1 MILRVW
7 RSPCPLASR
16 LATMPASPEKLDLAS
31 LDVAADKRR
40 LLQQLFPEAI
50 TESVDETGRDQLA
63 VDFERLKAVLGEHVE
78 LATPGQER
86 YGLEWPGKR
95 DALKAVQASSLAT
108 LIPAPEESVDWDTT
122 QNVFIEGDNL
132 EVLKLLQ
139 KSYYGK
145 VKMIYI
151 DPPYNT
157 GNDFVYPDNY
167 AESLDTYL
175 RYTGQIDDQ
184 GFKTTTNSKD
194 SGRFHSNWLRMMYPR
209 LYVAKNLLREDG
221 VIFISIDDNEVSN
234 LRHMCD
240 QILGEENFVVSLF
253 WEKGRKNDAKLFS
266 SGHDYILVYAK
277 SKGLLAEQGIRWRE
291 AKPGA
296 EEIHHE
302 YLKLRSIY
310 GDSNDQV
317 QAGLREFYSNL
328 EKSHPSKK
336 LTRYGNVDDNGIW
349 RDDNMS
355 WPGGGGPDYP
365 VIHPVTKLP
374 CKVPEGGWRYST
386 LAKMNKMIAAG
397 RVQFRAD
404 HTEPPIRK
412 TYLVRNN
419 EDDLESSDDADDDVG
434 IQVAG
439 SYFYRSA
446 LQASNLMIELFGVK
460 IFDYPKD
467 HEVLARWVAYI
478 TGSTRDGIILDF
490 FSGSATTAH
499 AVMAL
504 NAEDRGTRRCISIQL
519 PEPTDVSSEAAKA
532 GFKTIADIAK
542 ERIRRAGAKIRGE
555 WEEKNASRE
564 AAKARSEEKK
574 SGDLFSESKSLR
586 DFAPSRESSS
596 SSLPP
601 DTGFRVFKLAPSNF
615 KRWDGEAA
623 AASKEAL
630 VQQMEATLDHIATGA
645 TAESLL
651 FEILLKAGYQLTCPM
666 EKLTLAGHT
675 VWSVDGGSLLV
686 CVEDR
691 INAALIDAVAEK
703 HPVQFICLD
712 RALQG
717 NDPLKVNTL
726 ETFRAAQPEIQFRTV

>member
-1 MILRVW
+1 
-7 RSPCPLASR
+7 
-16 LATMPASPEKLDLAS
+16 MPASPEKLNLAS
-31 LDVAADKRR
+31 MDVAADKQR
-40 LLQQLFPEAI
+40 LLRQLFPEAF
-50 TESVDETGRDQLA
+50 TETVDEKGVDQVAL
-63 VDFERLKAVLGEHVE
+63 DFEKLKAVLGEHGALTE
-78 LATPGQER
+78 PGQER
-86 YGLEWPGKR
+86 YGLDWPGKR
-95 DALKAVQASSLAT
+95 DALRAVQAPSYGT
-108 LIPAPEESVDWDTT
+108 LIPAPEESVDWENT

-167 AESLDTYL
+167 AESLETYL
-175 RYTGQIDDQ
+175 KYTGKIDDQ

-240 QILGEENFVVSLF
+240 QILGEENFIVSLF

-296 EEIHHE
+296 AEIHHE
-302 YLKLRSIY
+302 YLRLRSIY

-317 QAGLREFYSNL
+317 QAGLREFYTNL
-328 EKSHPSKK
+328 EKTHPSKK
-336 LTRYGNVDDNGIW
+336 LTRYGNVDGNGIW

-365 VIHPVTKLP
+365 VVHPVTKLP

-386 LAKMNKMIAAG
+386 LAKMNKMIAEG

-404 HTEPPIRK
+404 HSEPPIRK
-412 TYLVRNN
+412 TYLVRNL
-419 EDDLESSDDADDDVG
+419 EDDLESSDDVDDDVG

-446 LQASNLMIELFGVK
+446 LQATNLMSELFGMK

-478 TGSTRDGIILDF
+478 TGSSRDGIILDF

-504 NAEDRGTRRCISIQL
+504 NSEDGGSRRCISVQL
-519 PEPTDVSSEAAKA
+519 PEPCDESSEAFKA

-542 ERIRRAGAKIRGE
+542 ERIRRAGSKIRAE
-555 WEEKNASRE
+555 WEGKHAARE

-574 SGDLFSESKSLR
+574 AGDLFSKS
-586 DFAPSRESSS
+586 AATSSS
-596 SSLPP
+596 QPPSSIPDLQSLPP

-615 KRWDGEAA
+615 RRWDGEAA
-623 AASKEAL
+623 AVSKEAL
-630 VQQMEATLDHIATGA
+630 EQQLEASLDHIATGA
-645 TAESLL
+645 TEESIL

-666 EKLTLAGHT
+666 EKLSLAGHT
-675 VWSVDGGSLLV
+675 VYAIDGNSLFI
-686 CVEDR
+686 CVADR
-691 INAALIDAVAEK
+691 INKELIDAVAEK

>member
-1 MILRVW
+1 
-7 RSPCPLASR
+7 
-16 LATMPASPEKLDLAS
+16 MPESPEKLDLRS

-40 LLQQLFPEAI
+40 LLHQLFPEVF
-50 TESVDETGRDQLA
+50 TESTGADGNPAEL
-63 VDFERLKAVLGEHVE
+63 DFEKLKAVLGEHVD

-95 DALKAVQASSLAT
+95 DALKAVQAPSLAT
-108 LIPAPEESVDWDTT
+108 LIPAPEESVDWETT

-175 RYTGQIDDQ
+175 RYTGKIDDQ

-234 LRHMCD
+234 LRHLCD
-240 QILGEENFVVSLF
+240 QIFGEENFVDTIAIEMSTTSGPKTVNAQQGTIVKNVEFVHIYRKSPEFDKTPHTPLRDGISRYDTHYSIWLNEDHTLGSLADKMLQDERVGADIRRF
-253 WEKGRKNDAKLFS
+253 NFLSRGEFSVKNMDKLFTVS
-266 SGHDYILVYAK
+266 DAAK
-277 SKGLLAEQGIRWRE
+277 AFV
-291 AKPGA
+291 
-296 EEIHHE
+296 H
-302 YLKLRSIY
+302 
-310 GDSNDQV
+310 
-317 QAGLREFYSNL
+317 SNL
-328 EKSHPSKK
+328 EKIARIDRPPVSAEGNKTSVGEWKPFKVVHRTYF
-336 LTRYGNVDDNGIW
+336 LTTLDNGTLQALMPLSLNFKVSDDYKPKFGRTVIRGDLWKGFHQDMGNVAKEGGIAFDNG
-349 RDDNMS
+349 
-355 WPGGGGPDYP
+355 
-365 VIHPVTKLP
+365 K
-374 CKVPEGGWRYST
+374 K
-386 LAKMNKMIAAG
+386 
-397 RVQFRAD
+397 
-404 HTEPPIRK
+404 PIR
-412 TYLVRNN
+412 LVKQ
-419 EDDLESSDDADDDVG
+419 L
-434 IQVAG
+434 IKWAG
-439 SYFYRSA
+439 NSK
-446 LQASNLMIELFGVK
+446 QDM
-460 IFDYPKD
+460 
-467 HEVLARWVAYI
+467 
-478 TGSTRDGIILDF
+478 ILDF
-490 FSGSATTAH
+490 FSGSGTTAH
-499 AVMAL
+499 AVMSV
-504 NAEDRGTRRCISIQL
+504 NADDGGERRSISVQL
-519 PEPTDVSSEAAKA
+519 PESCEAEPRAMEA
-532 GFKTIADIAK
+532 GFKTIADITK
-542 ERIRRAGAKIRGE
+542 ERIRRAGAKIR
-555 WEEKNASRE
+555 EEHEAKLKAETNEADLLIPQSSKDNPSAS
-564 AAKARSEEKK
+564 
-574 SGDLFSESKSLR
+574 
-586 DFAPSRESSS
+586 
-596 SSLPP
+596 P
-601 DTGFRVFKLAPSNF
+601 DIGFRVFKLAPSNF

-630 VQQMEATLDHIATGA
+630 VRQMEATLDHIAAEA
-645 TAESLL
+645 TEDSLL

-675 VWSVDGGSLLV
+675 VWSVDGGSLFV

-691 INAALIDAVAEK
+691 INSALVDAVAAK